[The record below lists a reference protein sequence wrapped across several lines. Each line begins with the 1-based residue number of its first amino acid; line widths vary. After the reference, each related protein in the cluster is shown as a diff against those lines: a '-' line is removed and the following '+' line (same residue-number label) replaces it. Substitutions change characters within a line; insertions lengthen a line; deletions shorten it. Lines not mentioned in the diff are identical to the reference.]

1 MPGGQVGAV
10 CGEKTGDFSM
20 VAEEFRA
27 INRLRGGSLPVNHRL
42 IWGYGVFIFPTT
54 RPTCTGNGRFR
65 LDLAWDLRRR
75 QGVSRKGDYL
85 TNIRGLIR

>member
-42 IWGYGVFIFPTT
+42 IWGYGVFIFPILVRLVLEMVVSGWIWPGTYDGAKVFLEKATT
-54 RPTCTGNGRFR
+54 
-65 LDLAWDLRRR
+65 
-75 QGVSRKGDYL
+75 
-85 TNIRGLIR
+85 